1 MNSSDIRSF
10 ISFLVYGKEG
20 ILLTDEQWQA
30 VTIMNKN
37 ILLSASAGSGKTTVL
52 VARILYHLYTN
63 CHTSDL
69 NINNFL
75 AITFT
80 NNSAKKMK
88 NDLKK
93 CLKLWFDL
101 EKNIEIKQFINQQ
114 INLLN
119 DCFIMTFDAFCLEIV
134 KTYYMFL
141 PYNFQRDY
149 LNYIEN
155 SNNLFLLNK
164 IKKTVIS
171 KILSNPKYECFNN
184 SKFNYNLLMSFNN
197 LMSIFNIQDII
208 NKSRTYL
215 VNDKFDN
222 DLLVKVY
229 EIAKYLYTPIK
240 QKYNLIYD
248 LDDYCTYQNLEEFF
262 DNIKNLNAKEFP
274 EYKNLVEYLVSLA
287 NDFKFIEDSE
297 IELNNKFY
305 DLIIDLKNEY
315 YQLKLENKIVEF
327 NDIANWV
334 IDIFSYNLD
343 IVEKYK
349 QLFYEILIDEYQD
362 TNDLQ
367 EKVLSFIVLKN
378 NVFRVGDIKQAIYGF
393 RNANPKLMNNLY
405 ELYRHDDNSIN
416 LMLSKNF
423 RSHHRIIDFNNLV
436 YEPLMNTVTK
446 DSFIMERDLA
456 FAHNTSDKNDAVFF
470 KTLNIDEIY
479 DFLSE
484 NDILLDN
491 KSKLLISRT
500 NNQLLKIKNILD
512 SKVSINFKQDKLL
525 SEDLLVT
532 LFVSCIFVILK
543 SENYEF
549 HLLNLI
555 TGNLFNVSFDE
566 VANCSEFVNERGL
579 DCFESD
585 LFKSLV
591 KLRYLSSINEI
602 FNGLYKILAEM
613 EYDLFQIDYLI
624 NLYNDSYDD
633 DPYNFSEF
641 WNEILNKKIN
651 VLKSDSDINNLDL
664 MTIHG
669 SKGLEY
675 DDVILIGSDKS
686 LHNDQSVYIF
696 NQDIGIFVK
705 YVDEND
711 VYNSNI
717 LLKITNLMNKIEE
730 INEDLRLL
738 YVATTRAKKRLFILN
753 LNTKNENSVYDKNIN
768 LFFSNNNYY
777 DYLFTFK
784 QGEFKCLN
792 NQ

>member
-1 MNSSDIRSF
+1 MNNQDVRSF
-10 ISFLVYGKEG
+10 ISYLVYAKEG
-20 ILLTDEQWQA
+20 IILTDEQWQA

-52 VARILYHLYTN
+52 VARILYHLYIN
-63 CHTSDL
+63 RQTSSL

-101 EKNIEIKQFINQQ
+101 EQNIEIKPFIKQQ

-141 PYNFQRDY
+141 PYDFRREY

-155 SNNLFLLNK
+155 SDNQFLLNK
-164 IKKTVIS
+164 IKNIVIS
-171 KILSNPKYECFNN
+171 KVLSDPEYACFNN
-184 SKFNYNLLMSFNN
+184 SKFKFNLNNSFYK
-197 LMSIFNIQDII
+197 LISIFNISDII
-208 NKSRTYL
+208 TKSRSYL
-215 VNDKFDN
+215 KNDKFSD
-222 DLLVKVY
+222 DLMKKVY
-229 EIAKYLYTPIK
+229 EMAKYLYAPIK

-248 LDDYCTYQNLEEFF
+248 LDDNYTYQNLEQFF
-262 DNIKNLNAKEFP
+262 DNIKNLNIKEFS
-274 EYKNLVEYLVSLA
+274 EYKNLVEYLVSLG
-287 NDFKFIEDSE
+287 NDFKLISDDE

-305 DLIIDLKNEY
+305 NLIIDLKREY

-327 NDIANWV
+327 SDIANWV
-334 IDIFSYNLD
+334 IDIFSNNLD
-343 IVEKYK
+343 IAKKYK
-349 QLFYEILIDEYQD
+349 ELFLEILIDEYQD
-362 TNDLQ
+362 TNELQ
-367 EKVLSFIVLKN
+367 EKVLSFIIKEN

-405 ELYRHDDNSIN
+405 ELYRNDENSIN

-423 RSHHRIIDFNNLV
+423 RSTHRIIEFNNLV

-446 DSFIMERDLA
+446 DSFIKDRDLA
-456 FAHNTSDKNDAVFF
+456 FSNNTLDQNDSVFF
-470 KTLNIDEIY
+470 KTIDIDNIY
-479 DFLSE
+479 DFFLEHNIFDS
-484 NDILLDN
+484 

-500 NNQLLKIKNILD
+500 NNQLLKIKNILEH
-512 SKVSINFKQDKLL
+512 KVSLNFKENKLL
-525 SEDLLVT
+525 SQDLLVT
-532 LFVSCIFVILK
+532 LFVSCMFVILK
-543 SENYEF
+543 SKNYEF
-549 HLLNLI
+549 HLLNLV

-566 VANCSEFVNERGL
+566 VANCSEFLNEKGL

-591 KLRYLSSINEI
+591 ELRSSNSINEI
-602 FNGLYKILAEM
+602 FNRLYQILSKR

-624 NLYNDSYDD
+624 NLYNDNFDD
-633 DPYNFSEF
+633 DPYNFIEF
-641 WNEILNKKIN
+641 WDDILNKKIN
-651 VLKSDSDINNLDL
+651 VLKNDSNSNNLDL

-675 DDVILIGSDKS
+675 DDVILIASDKS
-686 LHNDQSVYIF
+686 QHNDQSAYIF

-711 VYNSNI
+711 DYNSNI
-717 LLKITNLMNKIEE
+717 LLTITKLMNKIDA

-753 LNTKNENSVYDKNIN
+753 LNTKNENSIYDKNIN

-777 DYLFTFK
+777 DYLFTYK

>member
-1 MNSSDIRSF
+1 MNNQDVRSF
-10 ISFLVYGKEG
+10 ISYLVYAKEG
-20 ILLTDEQWQA
+20 IILTDEQWQA

-52 VARILYHLYTN
+52 VARILYHLYIN
-63 CHTSDL
+63 RQTSSL

-101 EKNIEIKQFINQQ
+101 EQNIEIKPFIKQQ

-141 PYNFQRDY
+141 PYDFRREY

-155 SNNLFLLNK
+155 SDNQFLLNK
-164 IKKTVIS
+164 IKNIVIS
-171 KILSNPKYECFNN
+171 KVLSDPEYACFNN
-184 SKFNYNLLMSFNN
+184 SKFKFNLNNSFYK
-197 LMSIFNIQDII
+197 LISIFNISDII
-208 NKSRTYL
+208 IKSCSYL
-215 VNDKFDN
+215 KNDKFSD
-222 DLLVKVY
+222 DLLKKVY
-229 EIAKYLYTPIK
+229 EMAKYLYAPIK

-248 LDDYCTYQNLEEFF
+248 LDDNYTYQNLEQFF
-262 DNIKNLNAKEFP
+262 DNIKNLNIKEFS
-274 EYKNLVEYLVSLA
+274 EYKNLVEYLVSLG
-287 NDFKFIEDSE
+287 NDFKLISDDE

-305 DLIIDLKNEY
+305 NLIIDLKREY

-327 NDIANWV
+327 SDIANWV
-334 IDIFSYNLD
+334 IDIFSNNLD
-343 IVEKYK
+343 IAKKYK
-349 QLFYEILIDEYQD
+349 ELFLEILIDEYQD
-362 TNDLQ
+362 TNELQ
-367 EKVLSFIVLKN
+367 EKVLSFIIKEN

-405 ELYRHDDNSIN
+405 ELYRNDENSIN

-423 RSHHRIIDFNNLV
+423 RSTHRIIEFNNLV

-446 DSFIMERDLA
+446 DSFIKDRDLA
-456 FAHNTSDKNDAVFF
+456 FSNNTLDQNDSVFF
-470 KTLNIDEIY
+470 KTIDIDNIY
-479 DFLSE
+479 DFFLEHNIFDS
-484 NDILLDN
+484 

-500 NNQLLKIKNILD
+500 NNQLLKIKNILEH
-512 SKVSINFKQDKLL
+512 KVSLNFKENKLL
-525 SEDLLVT
+525 SQDLLVT
-532 LFVSCIFVILK
+532 LFVSCMFVILK
-543 SENYEF
+543 SKNYEF
-549 HLLNLI
+549 HLLNLV

-566 VANCSEFVNERGL
+566 VANCSEFLNEKGL

-591 KLRYLSSINEI
+591 ELRSSNSINEI
-602 FNGLYKILAEM
+602 FNRLYQILSKR

-624 NLYNDSYDD
+624 NLYNDNFDD
-633 DPYNFSEF
+633 DPYNFIEF
-641 WNEILNKKIN
+641 WDDILNKKIN
-651 VLKSDSDINNLDL
+651 VLKNDSNSNNLDL

-675 DDVILIGSDKS
+675 DDVILIASDKS
-686 LHNDQSVYIF
+686 QHNDQSAYIF

-711 VYNSNI
+711 DYNSNI
-717 LLKITNLMNKIEE
+717 LLTITKLMNKIDA

-753 LNTKNENSVYDKNIN
+753 LNTKNENSIYDKNIN

-777 DYLFTFK
+777 DYLFTYK